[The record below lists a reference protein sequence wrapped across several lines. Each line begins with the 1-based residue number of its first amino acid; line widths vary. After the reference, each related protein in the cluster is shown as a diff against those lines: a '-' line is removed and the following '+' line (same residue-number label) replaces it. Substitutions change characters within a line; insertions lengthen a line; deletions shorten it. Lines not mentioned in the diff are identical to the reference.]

1 MGYVPERGEIIVS
14 PSLPTEIVPVGGGN
28 NDDIRWGAL
37 NNLFDGGW
45 RKTATE
51 TNYMSFFGTLAYSL
65 KNRYVFNF
73 NVRSDASN
81 RFGEDQN
88 KRFDPTWS
96 AGFSWKVA
104 EEPFIKENV
113 EWLEAMNLRA
123 TYGVQGY
130 VVSTISPELIATYE
144 GILRGY
150 NEYYLSISSLP
161 NPHLKWEQTKTW
173 NFGLDLSLFG
183 VSMNVEY
190 YGRRTSAI
198 SRTDVAQEY
207 GMSSLL
213 LNGGILT
220 NHGFEVTL
228 NFTPYKRDDF
238 AWTIGLTSARNWN
251 RSKLD
256 DRTAKADAVNHTD
269 FLSGNSSRPLKKGKP
284 LAAFWSFSFDGLDPG
299 ERLSRFSII
308 SIIMPRKHTVL
319 KTWTRSRFWF
329 TRVLLNRYSMED
341 STLAFVGK
349 VCRLVQ
355 ILRLPLEQRNVYQT
369 LILRFHKEKS
379 QAPSVISPKH

>member
-1 MGYVPERGEIIVS
+1 
-14 PSLPTEIVPVGGGN
+14 
-28 NDDIRWGAL
+28 
-37 NNLFDGGW
+37 
-45 RKTATE
+45 
-51 TNYMSFFGTLAYSL
+51 MSFFGTLAYSL

-207 GMSSLL
+207 GMPSLL

-228 NFTPYKRDDF
+228 NFTP
-238 AWTIGLTSARNWN
+238 
-251 RSKLD
+251 
-256 DRTAKADAVNHTD
+256 
-269 FLSGNSSRPLKKGKP
+269 
-284 LAAFWSFSFDGLDPG
+284 
-299 ERLSRFSII
+299 
-308 SIIMPRKHTVL
+308 
-319 KTWTRSRFWF
+319 TRE
-329 TRVLLNRYSMED
+329 T
-341 STLAFVGK
+341 
-349 VCRLVQ
+349 
-355 ILRLPLEQRNVYQT
+355 
-369 LILRFHKEKS
+369 
-379 QAPSVISPKH
+379 ISPGPLV